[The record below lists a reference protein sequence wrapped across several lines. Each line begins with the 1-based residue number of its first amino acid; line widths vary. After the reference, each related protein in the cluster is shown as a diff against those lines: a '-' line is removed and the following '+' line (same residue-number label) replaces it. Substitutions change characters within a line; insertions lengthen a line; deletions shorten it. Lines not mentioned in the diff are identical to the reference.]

1 MKILKFLASVLFVAA
16 AAYASPDTSSTSQ
29 TTATK
34 VAQNEAPQTA
44 VPSSTPTEQQNT
56 QVTTPQ
62 SVAPSNV
69 TMMPAEN
76 NACGELPDKDTLIS
90 GWYSWEPYQFNKITQ
105 SGPKL
110 VGMDIWIV
118 KYLASTLKLDISYD
132 EVSWP
137 QHQKDLQ
144 VGDRDMASGAT
155 YNPDRA
161 KYAYFSIPYRF
172 EEDSLFTSKEGT
184 KKLSF
189 SNIKEFLAQ
198 IRLKNYRLGVVD
210 GFVYASPEINDFIKD
225 ETNRDIILK
234 YPEDL
239 SSLKALINN
248 EIDGFICDRVV
259 GSSIVFNN
267 ALDKRVEEVPL
278 NVRTPIHL
286 MFSKKTVPID
296 IVEKFNSA
304 IAKFVDTKEYKSIV
318 STYLYSLLLLQTI
331 NADWFYIVGIIGTIA
346 FAMSGVAIA
355 AKENATLFGTLIFA
369 MLPSVAGG
377 VLRDLIINRDKVGIL
392 LTPSY
397 MYIIVVIVIL
407 GFAITHL
414 IQSYNKDSELDAS
427 VSKFWH
433 HLLIVCDA
441 LGQASFIVTGV
452 AIAMIGRIDPIELWG
467 PFFAF
472 LTANAG
478 GIFRDMLKKD
488 GVITCLYGDIDP
500 EISVV
505 WGLVFSMFLS
515 YNAYNP
521 DPEVIDY
528 GVIVVVLGAFST
540 RLIAYYMNVPNLKFR
555 TDQVKNNEQV
565 ATQQI
570 CTPPVTPTTSDDN
583 LGK

>member
-1 MKILKFLASVLFVAA
+1 MKVLKLLASILFIASS
-16 AAYASPDTSSTSQ
+16 AYSSPDLSAPTPQ
-29 TTATK
+29 AENP
-34 VAQNEAPQTA
+34 AQPPQENSA
-44 VPSSTPTEQQNT
+44 PSST
-56 QVTTPQ
+56 
-62 SVAPSNV
+62 A

-90 GWYSWEPYQFNKITQ
+90 GWYSWEPYQFNKITP
-105 SGPKL
+105 SGAKL

-132 EVSWP
+132 EVSWT

-155 YNPDRA
+155 YNADRA

-172 EEDSLFTSKEGT
+172 EEDSLFTQKDGF
-184 KKLSF
+184 KKLAF

-198 IRLKNYRLGVVD
+198 VRLKNYRLGVVD
-210 GFVYASPEINDFIKD
+210 GFTYAAQEINDFIKD
-225 ETNRDIILK
+225 ETNHDIIIK

-239 SSLKALINN
+239 NSLKALMNN
-248 EIDGFICDRVV
+248 EVDGFICDRVV

-267 ALDKRVEEVPL
+267 ALDKRIEEVPL

-331 NADWFYIVGIIGTIA
+331 NADWFYIVGIIGTVA
-346 FAMSGVAIA
+346 FALSGVAIA

-377 VLRDLIINRDKVGIL
+377 VMRDIIINRDKVGIL

-407 GFAITHL
+407 GFAVTHL
-414 IQSYNKDSELDAS
+414 VESYNKDSKMDDTVA
-427 VSKFWH
+427 KFWQ
-433 HLLIVCDA
+433 HLLIICDA

-488 GVITCLYGDIDP
+488 RVITCLYGDIDP
-500 EISVV
+500 EISVI
-505 WGLVFSMFLS
+505 WGLIFSMFLS

-521 DPEVIDY
+521 DPEVINY
-528 GVIVVVLGAFST
+528 GVIAVVVGAFLS
-540 RLIAYYMNVPNLKFR
+540 RLVAYYLNVPNLKFR
-555 TDQVKNNEQV
+555 KEVVAASVEQRV
-565 ATQQI
+565 I
-570 CTPPVTPTTSDDN
+570 VTTEESIP
-583 LGK
+583 K